1 MNFNILIRIGTAAVW
16 FVFGFIFKVL
26 DLVPRHRMIVA
37 AILGEEVATSITPL
51 VGVAEIGIAVWILSG
66 LFPRSCAMVQ
76 TTALVTM
83 NTLEFLFA
91 RHLLLAPIP
100 MICLNIAFLGIV
112 WYNALFLSDKAVKPN
127 SQ

>member
-1 MNFNILIRIGTAAVW
+1 
-16 FVFGFIFKVL
+16 
-26 DLVPRHRMIVA
+26 MIVA

-66 LFPRSCAMVQ
+66 LFPRTCAAVQ

-83 NTLEFLFA
+83 NALELLFA
-91 RHLLLAPIP
+91 KHLLLAPIP

-112 WYNALFLSDKAVKPN
+112 WYNALFLSDKVVKPN
-127 SQ
+127 S